1 MISFIL
7 KRNTIKKSG
16 FTLIELIF
24 AIVIIGFS
32 VLSLPTMTQVST
44 KAISDSLAI
53 EAIFIASSKLN
64 QIMTYN
70 SNDNN
75 ATHVNLSDTN
85 TFNSTIVVS
94 NLTTNIKRV
103 TLTITKAST
112 GTIITSMNAISCNI
126 KEINP
131 YHKTF

>member
-112 GTIITSMNAISCNI
+112 RTIITSMNAISCNI
-126 KEINP
+126 KETNP